1 MADAH
6 KDAILNFLFDA
17 LPVRGVLVQLG
28 AEWRE
33 LSSLHDYA
41 PAVRELLGQA
51 LGASAMVA
59 STMKFEGMLTL
70 QLNGKGA
77 LGMLIAQCKD
87 ALQVRGM
94 AGELDDALPAERYG
108 DMIGDGRLTL
118 TVDTKDARD
127 RYQGIVAVEGTSLAD
142 SLAGYY
148 RESAQLGAHFVL
160 LADEHHV
167 TGLMLQR
174 MPDGGEIDADDW
186 HRLCLMADTLTHAET
201 ANGVD
206 NGLVHRLF
214 SEDDIVAYE
223 ARPVTFHCRCSQ
235 RRAERAVAMLGETD
249 ARSLLEE
256 RDGRIDIVCEFCNR
270 KRTLDAVDVARL
282 FNPAAVAGDAALH

>member
-1 MADAH
+1 MSDPH

-33 LSSLHDYA
+33 LSGLHDYA

-51 LGASAMVA
+51 LGASAMIA

-77 LGMLIAQCKD
+77 LGMLIAQCND
-87 ALQVRGM
+87 RLQVRGM
-94 AGELDDALPAERYG
+94 AGELDDALPGRSFR

-118 TVDTKDARD
+118 TVDTRDARD
-127 RYQGIVAVEGTSLAD
+127 RYQGIVGVEAATFAG

-174 MPDGGEIDADDW
+174 MPDGGDIDADDW
-186 HRLCLMADTLTHAET
+186 RRLCLMADTLTHAET
-201 ANGVD
+201 AGGVD
-206 NGLVHRLF
+206 HGLVHRLF

-223 ARPVTFHCRCSQ
+223 ARPVTFHCRCSRQ
-235 RRAERAVAMLGETD
+235 RAERAVAMLGETD
-249 ARSLLEE
+249 AQRLLEE

-282 FNPAAVAGDAALH
+282 FNPAAVEGDAALH

>member
-1 MADAH
+1 MAGAH

-33 LSSLHDYA
+33 LSGLHDYA

-51 LGASAMVA
+51 LGASAMIA

-70 QLNGKGA
+70 QLGGKGA
-77 LGMLIAQCKD
+77 LGMLIAQCNHG
-87 ALQVRGM
+87 LQVRGM
-94 AGELDDALPAERYG
+94 AGELDDALPAASFR
-108 DMIGDGRLTL
+108 DLIGEGRLTL
-118 TVDTKDARD
+118 TVDTKNARD
-127 RYQGIVAVEGTSLAD
+127 RYQGIVAVEADSFAESLA
-142 SLAGYY
+142 AYY

-160 LADEHHV
+160 LADAHHV
-167 TGLMLQR
+167 SGLMLQR

-186 HRLCLMADTLTHAET
+186 RRLCLMADTLTHAET
-201 ANGVD
+201 AEGVD

-223 ARPVTFHCRCSQ
+223 ARPVVFHCRCSQ
-235 RRAERAVAMLGETD
+235 QRAERAVAMLGEAD
-249 ARSLLEE
+249 AERLLEE

-282 FNPAAVAGDAALH
+282 FNPAAVEGDAALH